1 MSDSENLSEEMWE
14 ENSIDSGGF
23 SEISSPESSSDDNS
37 DHIEVAEE
45 DVNFIRGA
53 EPYRFEPQ
61 ARPPRRMVEQDA
73 RDDDQPVQPPACNN
87 DRLTQRSYAIL
98 MSLMNPLQQSV
109 LYILTLY
116 LSHFRS
122 KLTPKRINS
131 QQSIPLFISL
141 FNCLN
146 FFTA

>member
-1 MSDSENLSEEMWE
+1 MRVLLWEASLCVSFFVHVNMSDSENLSEEMWE

-23 SEISSPESSSDDNS
+23 SEISSPESSSDDYS

-45 DVNFIRGA
+45 DVNVIRGA
-53 EPYRFEPQ
+53 EPYRFKPL
-61 ARPPRRMVEQDA
+61 ARPRRVVEQDA
-73 RDDDQPVQPPACNN
+73 CDDDQPVQPPVGNN

-116 LSHFRS
+116 LSH
-122 KLTPKRINS
+122 
-131 QQSIPLFISL
+131 ISEV
-141 FNCLN
+141 N
-146 FFTA
+146 